1 MEDSSTEKKSGF
13 IEQAGGKTKVLGQSL
28 AKLLGKHIKS
38 NLPDTQSN
46 SPTHTPPG
54 QQKSNT
60 RFLTFLKGIPPFLI
74 LLFLFA
80 QYWDFDQVSIEIL
93 GNTLSL
99 DGLLTMISVSGLI
112 GYLTNWI
119 AITMLFKP
127 KLKRPIL
134 GQGLIPAQKDRIAF
148 RLAQAVSKDLINPEI
163 IKQKLIDSDLIGI
176 YRRKGMTLVHSIIQN
191 DDFRA
196 ELKQLI
202 TEYITGLVEDPELR
216 ADLAKEIILK
226 LENSLEDKSIE
237 KIALKTYMLVRGE
250 NAQKI
255 IENAI
260 SKLPQNMENVLDK
273 LDLSLDKVP
282 VLIEEKSEQ
291 LEEWVS
297 KSLFNILQQFDVHQ
311 LVEENVK
318 KFDEDKISNLIKGTT
333 NEQFQ
338 YIQYLGAL
346 LGMIGGFVIWQP
358 IGSVIVIGILVLSIW
373 GLDNVLG
380 DK

>member
-1 MEDSSTEKKSGF
+1 MENSSEEKKSEF
-13 IEQAGGKTKVLGQSL
+13 IEQAGSKTKVLGQSL

-38 NLPDTQSN
+38 NLPEPKSN
-46 SPTHTPPG
+46 TPKHTPPG

-60 RFLTFLKGIPPFLI
+60 KFLTFLKGIPPFLI
-74 LLFLFA
+74 LLFIGA
-80 QYWDFDQVSIEIL
+80 QFWDFNQMSISL
-93 GNTLSL
+93 FGNTLTL

-127 KLKRPIL
+127 KYKRPIL
-134 GQGLIPAQKDRIAF
+134 GQGLIPAQKNRIAY
-148 RLAQAVSKDLINPEI
+148 RLAQAVSTDLINPEI

-176 YRRKGMTLVHSIIQN
+176 YRRKGLDLVHSVIKN
-191 DDFRA
+191 EDFRA

-202 TEYITGLVEDPELR
+202 TEYISGLVEDPEIR
-216 ADLAKEIILK
+216 ADLAKDIILK
-226 LENSLEDKSIE
+226 FEKSLEDKSVE
-237 KIALKTYMLVRGE
+237 KMALKAYMLIRGDY
-250 NAQKI
+250 AQRL

-260 SKLPQNMENVLDK
+260 ANMPQNLEKALDK
-273 LDLSLDKVP
+273 FEESLDKVP

-297 KSLFNILQQFDVHQ
+297 KTLFNILQQFDVHQ

-318 KFDEDKISNLIKGTT
+318 QFDEDKISNLIKGTT

-358 IGSVIVIGILVLSIW
+358 LGAVIVIGIIVISIW
-373 GLDNVLG
+373 GLDKILG
-380 DK
+380 D